1 MHQDFFWE
9 LVSRPNDIG
18 SDLDKKKE
26 EGRVHPAEEVMFT
39 IICRNEDEKN
49 DYQEF
54 EVDVSGDDDENI
66 SIVSSCVDSCA
77 SGEAFE
83 PEEDW
88 ESLNETGQNSKIS
101 EALKKLGNVQK
112 RTMNSNI
119 TKDFYE
125 VAGKNAM
132 KDVKRNHERLVR
144 KEILQINSIF
154 RAVRYFESKM
164 RVRRRRLQKCID
176 DSVAKT
182 YKKVEYRWRDEI
194 EKLMEEERAS

>member
-1 MHQDFFWE
+1 
-9 LVSRPNDIG
+9 
-18 SDLDKKKE
+18 
-26 EGRVHPAEEVMFT
+26 
-39 IICRNEDEKN
+39 
-49 DYQEF
+49 
-54 EVDVSGDDDENI
+54 
-66 SIVSSCVDSCA
+66 
-77 SGEAFE
+77 
-83 PEEDW
+83 
-88 ESLNETGQNSKIS
+88 
-101 EALKKLGNVQK
+101 
-112 RTMNSNI
+112 MNSNI

-154 RAVRYFESKM
+154 RAVRYFESEM
-164 RVRRRRLQKCID
+164 RVRRLRLQKCID